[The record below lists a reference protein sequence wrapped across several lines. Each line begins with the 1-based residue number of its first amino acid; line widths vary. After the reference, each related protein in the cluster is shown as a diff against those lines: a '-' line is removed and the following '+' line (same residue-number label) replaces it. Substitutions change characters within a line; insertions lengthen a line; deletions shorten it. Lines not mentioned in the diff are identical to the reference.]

1 MRITTGMMRRN
12 YMSGLSSSLLDMNN
26 ARITAQTGRRFNRVS
41 EDPFRASSAAAL
53 ERKYLRNKDYL
64 ETITELQSIS
74 DTQEDA
80 VTQISDIAEK
90 ISKEYSVSALN
101 GVTGEDGRHSY
112 ATALRELQESVVSSL
127 NAQYG
132 DRFVL
137 AGNEALEAPFKLE
150 GGKLY
155 YRGLDVSSKDPDVQD
170 QLKKLANEGSYVD
183 IGFGLSFDQQ
193 DNIVPSTAYNM
204 ALSGLNL
211 VGFGQTADGTEKN
224 LVVLMG
230 QMADELDSP
239 DFNQEN
245 YEKLWDQFQEGSSEL
260 IDVNAKIG
268 IRSKSLET
276 TKTRLSDM
284 DLAMTEQLDALVN
297 VDPAEAIMN
306 YSYAQYTYNSALK
319 IGAGILGQSL
329 LDFMR

>member
-1 MRITTGMMRRN
+1 MRITTGMVRRN
-12 YMSGLSSSLLDMNN
+12 YMSGLSASLLDMNN
-26 ARITAQTGRRFNRVS
+26 SRNTLQTGRRFNRVS

-64 ETITELQSIS
+64 DTITELQSLS
-74 DTQEDA
+74 DSQEDA
-80 VTQISDIAEK
+80 VGQISDIAETV
-90 ISKEYSVSALN
+90 SKDYSVSAMN
-101 GVTGEDGRHSY
+101 GVSGKDGRQSY

-137 AGNEALEAPFKLE
+137 AGNEALKAPFELKD
-150 GGKLY
+150 GKLY
-155 YRGLDVSSKDPDVQD
+155 YRGLDVSDPKNQQQLEDLSKE
-170 QLKKLANEGSYVD
+170 ASYVD
-183 IGFGLSFDQQ
+183 IGFGLSFE
-193 DNIVPSTAYNM
+193 NNTNNVVSSTAYDM

-224 LVVLMG
+224 MVVLMG
-230 QMADELDSP
+230 QMADVLEK
-239 DFNQEN
+239 EN
-245 YEKLWDQFQEGSSEL
+245 FDEEAYAKLWNQFQKGADEL
-260 IDVNAKIG
+260 VDVNAKLG

-306 YSYAQYTYNSALK
+306 YSYAQYTYTSALK
-319 IGAGILGQSL
+319 IGSGILGQSL
-329 LDFMR
+329 LDFIN

>member
-1 MRITTGMMRRN
+1 MRITTGMIRRN

-26 ARITAQTGRRFNRVS
+26 ARITAQTGRRFNRIS

-90 ISKEYSVSALN
+90 VAKDYSVSALN

-112 ATALRELQESVVSSL
+112 ATALRELQESVVNSL

-150 GGKLY
+150 NGKLF
-155 YRGLDVSSKDPDVQD
+155 YRGLDVSDPANQA
-170 QLKKLANEGSYVD
+170 QLEDLAKESSFVD
-183 IGFGLSFDQQ
+183 IGFGLSFD
-193 DNIVPSTAYNM
+193 NNNNVVSSTAYDM
-204 ALSGLNL
+204 ALPGLNL

-239 DFNQEN
+239 NFNQEN
-245 YEKLWDQFQEGSSEL
+245 YEKLWNQFQKGSSEL

-284 DLAMTEQLDALVN
+284 DLSMTEQLDALVN